1 VEEKYYR
8 LKPSELFDIGGL
20 SQYSCSSWFI

>member
-8 LKPSELFDIGGL
+8 LKPTEFFDVGGL
-20 SQYSCSSWFI
+20 PDYSYT